1 MLLTREQL
9 QERLFAL
16 HRASL
21 ELVKDVSLETLLE
34 RIAATACEQ
43 AGARYAALGVL
54 DGKGKLE
61 KFISVGMTR
70 DTVKRIAHPPVGRGL
85 LGELMDTEN
94 PLRVPV
100 IQDHPKSIG
109 FPNHHP
115 KMVSFLGVPI
125 RTIEGQIGQIYLT
138 EKLDADEFSSDDEMI
153 IQMLATYAATAIANA
168 RLIDQMKERD
178 VALTR
183 RNVDMTLLNDI
194 ASTLT
199 SSLELDEILN
209 KTLGLVMNYMKVEA
223 GEIFLLE
230 EDKTTLRMMLH
241 RGQAAEAFWT
251 QNIFRIGEGYPGV
264 VAETCRPLIS
274 TDLAND
280 PNFLREAVV
289 KAGFHQVLSIP
300 LVSGERVMGV
310 MSIATRSKASFED
323 RSVQMLTAV
332 GAWAGLSIE
341 NARLHVNAR
350 RLAVLEERNRIGMD
364 LHDGIIQSIYG
375 VGLALEGTK
384 LLVDEDSASA
394 KEKIDHAIDGLNQA
408 IRDLRAYILDLRPR
422 QLGTD
427 GLMSGIKR
435 LIAEYRANTFSEV
448 TFMPPESDL
457 KELTQTQSL
466 ALFHICQEALA
477 NAAKHA
483 KAKSV
488 QVSLWTTD
496 DRALMEVHDDGKG
509 FNTDEMSS
517 FIGHGLGNMQT
528 RARSSGGDIDI
539 TSVPGEGTTVFVWVP
554 RGIKQ

>member
-16 HRASL
+16 HSASL
-21 ELVKDVSLETLLE
+21 ELVKDVSLDTLLE

-54 DGKGKLE
+54 DDKGNLE
-61 KFISVGMTR
+61 KFISVGMTH
-70 DTVKRIAHPPVGRGL
+70 DAVKRISHPPVGRGL
-85 LGELMDTEN
+85 IGELMDTEF

-100 IQDHPKSIG
+100 IQDHPKSVG
-109 FPNHHP
+109 FPAHHP
-115 KMVSFLGVPI
+115 KMASFLGVPI
-125 RTIEGQIGQIYLT
+125 RTIEGQLGQIYLT
-138 EKLDADEFSSDDEMI
+138 EKLDADEFSQDDEMI
-153 IQMLATYAATAIANA
+153 IQMLATYAATAISNA

-178 VALTR
+178 AALTR
-183 RNVDMTLLNDI
+183 RNVDMSLLNDI

-230 EDKTTLRMMLH
+230 EDSTTLRMMLH

-251 QNIFRIGEGYPGV
+251 RNVFRLGEGYPGV
-264 VAETCRPLIS
+264 VAQTGRPVIS
-274 TDLAND
+274 TNLTND
-280 PNFLREAVV
+280 ANFLREAVV
-289 KAGFHQVLSIP
+289 QAGFQQVLSIP
-300 LVSGERVMGV
+300 LVAGERVMGV
-310 MSIATRSKASFED
+310 MSVATRSKAPFED

-384 LLVDEDSASA
+384 HLVGEDPVEAQA
-394 KEKIDHAIDGLNQA
+394 KIDHAIDGLNQA

-422 QLGTD
+422 QLGND
-427 GLMSGIKR
+427 GLLSGIKR
-435 LIAEYRANTFSEV
+435 LIAEYRANTFSDV
-448 TFMPPESDL
+448 TFMPPDSDL

-488 QVSLWTTD
+488 QISLWTTD

-509 FNTDEMSS
+509 FNTEQMDT
-517 FIGHGLGNMQT
+517 FIGHGLANMQT
-528 RARSSGGDIDI
+528 RAHSSGGDIDI
-539 TSVPGEGTTVFVWVP
+539 SSIPDEGTTILVWVP